1 MKDNKK
7 IKAAKK
13 LIELMQAYVNG
24 KDIEKLINGNY
35 ITITESDSIELI
47 CMYNISKYRIK
58 PKYKSC
64 SNKDEFIQLLLE
76 DTENMELVNKTTGKI
91 YYINAIRDNIIQLI
105 NNNDKMEHTYPKIIT
120 KVKFSLALG
129 SKYFPQT
136 EHLSEPS
143 EISEPQ

>member
-24 KDIEKLINGNY
+24 EDIEKLIDGRY
-35 ITITESDSIELI
+35 ITITESDSIEFI
-47 CMYNISKYRIK
+47 CIYNISKYRIK

-76 DTENMELVNKTTGKI
+76 DTENMALLNKITGKL
-91 YYINAIRDNIIQLI
+91 YYTHSITDIDVHLVSRNDDFIVVDYNKLFKDYEFYNRINTIIGVE
-105 NNNDKMEHTYPKIIT
+105 NK
-120 KVKFSLALG
+120 
-129 SKYFPQT
+129 
-136 EHLSEPS
+136 
-143 EISEPQ
+143 

>member
-24 KDIEKLINGNY
+24 EDIEKLINGNY

-58 PKYKSC
+58 TKYRPC
-64 SNKDEFIQLLLE
+64 TKDEF
-76 DTENMELVNKTTGKI
+76 VNLILKDVEHMVLISTTTGKL
-91 YYINAIRDNIIQLI
+91 YHINSIKDDIVMLVHN
-105 NNNDKMEHTYPKIIT
+105 E
-120 KVKFSLALG
+120 
-129 SKYFPQT
+129 
-136 EHLSEPS
+136 
-143 EISEPQ
+143 EISSFNYNELFENYVFYNRFNPIIGVENK

>member
-7 IKAAKK
+7 IKTAKK

-47 CMYNISKYRIK
+47 CMYNISKYRVK

-76 DTENMELVNKTTGKI
+76 DTENMRLVHKTTGKV
-91 YYINAIRDNIIQLI
+91 YYIHAIRNYTVQLA
-105 NNNDKMEHTYPKIIT
+105 NNNENVIVTYYELFEDYEFYNRANTAIGVENK
-120 KVKFSLALG
+120 
-129 SKYFPQT
+129 
-136 EHLSEPS
+136 
-143 EISEPQ
+143 

>member
-7 IKAAKK
+7 IEAAKK
-13 LIELMQAYVNG
+13 LIELMQAYIDG
-24 KDIEKLINGNY
+24 KDIEKFINGKY

-76 DTENMELVNKTTGKI
+76 DVEHMALISTTTGKL
-91 YYINAIRDNIIQLI
+91 YYIHSIMSNVIQLI
-105 NNNDKMEHTYPKIIT
+105 NNGLFTAITYNELFKDYEFYNRIDTVIGVEN
-120 KVKFSLALG
+120 K
-129 SKYFPQT
+129 
-136 EHLSEPS
+136 
-143 EISEPQ
+143 

>member
-7 IKAAKK
+7 IEAAKK

-58 PKYKSC
+58 PKYRPC
-64 SNKDEFIQLLLE
+64 TKDEF
-76 DTENMELVNKTTGKI
+76 VNLILKDVEHMALISTTTGKL
-91 YYINAIRDNIIQLI
+91 YNINSIKDDIVMLVHN
-105 NNNDKMEHTYPKIIT
+105 E
-120 KVKFSLALG
+120 
-129 SKYFPQT
+129 
-136 EHLSEPS
+136 
-143 EISEPQ
+143 EISSFNYNELFENYVFYNRFNPIIGVENK

>member
-7 IKAAKK
+7 IEAAKK

-58 PKYKSC
+58 PKYRPC
-64 SNKDEFIQLLLE
+64 TKDEF
-76 DTENMELVNKTTGKI
+76 VNLILKDVEHMALISTTTGKL
-91 YYINAIRDNIIQLI
+91 YNINSIKDDIVMLVHN
-105 NNNDKMEHTYPKIIT
+105 E
-120 KVKFSLALG
+120 
-129 SKYFPQT
+129 
-136 EHLSEPS
+136 
-143 EISEPQ
+143 EISSFNYNELFEQYIFYNRIDPIIGVENK

>member
-47 CMYNISKYRIK
+47 CMYNISKYRVK

-76 DTENMELVNKTTGKI
+76 DTENLSLIHKTTGRVYHI
-91 YYINAIRDNIIQLI
+91 HSIMSNVIQLI
-105 NNNDKMEHTYPKIIT
+105 NNGLFTAITYNELFKDYEFYNRVDTVIGVEN
-120 KVKFSLALG
+120 K
-129 SKYFPQT
+129 
-136 EHLSEPS
+136 
-143 EISEPQ
+143 

>member
-47 CMYNISKYRIK
+47 CMYNISKYRAK
-58 PKYKSC
+58 PKYRPC
-64 SNKDEFIQLLLE
+64 TKDEFIQLLLE

-91 YYINAIRDNIIQLI
+91 YYINAIRDNIIQLV
-105 NNNDKMEHTYPKIIT
+105 NNNDNPIIT
-120 KVKFSLALG
+120 YNELFKDYEFYNRTNTAIGIENK
-129 SKYFPQT
+129 
-136 EHLSEPS
+136 
-143 EISEPQ
+143 